1 MYLHPPVLRWRKC
14 KRETSRDQ
22 RSGISVIYLLPSSW
36 TIYPICFTISMLLLP
51 KNISGT
57 EYTKKILWL
66 CQQNNHWLKFQKKY
80 GKDIKLGILLRFDI
94 FLTVEEKKEWL
105 KQKCKVEED
114 HRIFAERPFSYGYLF
129 WYIYIYIIKHIGI
142 KVLLVMNWKVCK
154 FILVARSHVWMSGK
168 LRLRRRR
175 LQYFYLRPTL
185 TFILTCCT
193 AQMQLLRAKL
203 QGAVQFLS
211 AL

>member
-1 MYLHPPVLRWRKC
+1 M
-14 KRETSRDQ
+14 
-22 RSGISVIYLLPSSW
+22 
-36 TIYPICFTISMLLLP
+36 
-51 KNISGT
+51 
-57 EYTKKILWL
+57 
-66 CQQNNHWLKFQKKY
+66 
-80 GKDIKLGILLRFDI
+80 GILLKFDI

-129 WYIYIYIIKHIGI
+129 WYIHIYIIKHIVN

-154 FILVARSHVWMSGK
+154 FSLVARSHVWLAGK

-185 TFILTCCT
+185 TFILTCST

-203 QGAVQFLS
+203 QGAVQFFLHLNCFFRRYFS
-211 AL
+211 FEKSKRCAS

>member
-22 RSGISVIYLLPSSW
+22 RSGISVKYLLPSSW

-66 CQQNNHWLKFQKKY
+66 CQQKNHWLKFQKIY

-94 FLTVEEKKEWL
+94 FLTVEEKESDWNKN
-105 KQKCKVEED
+105 
-114 HRIFAERPFSYGYLF
+114 A
-129 WYIYIYIIKHIGI
+129 
-142 KVLLVMNWKVCK
+142 
-154 FILVARSHVWMSGK
+154 
-168 LRLRRRR
+168 RLRKTTES
-175 LQYFYLRPTL
+175 LQKDHFLMAICFDTL
-185 TFILTCCT
+185 HLHNQTYWY
-193 AQMQLLRAKL
+193 
-203 QGAVQFLS
+203 
-211 AL
+211 